1 MALLLDSDICAKAVS
16 QADTRSGAIWRAPRH
31 EKKERSEFF
40 KVSGNKA
47 KRTRGAG
54 PFGERRD
61 INVIYEGYE
70 YERTSP
76 GYQ

>member
-16 QADTRSGAIWRAPRH
+16 QADTRSVAIWRAPRH

-47 KRTRGAG
+47 KGRREACT
-54 PFGERRD
+54 FGERRD
-61 INVIYEGYE
+61 TRKRSEA
-70 YERTSP
+70 SFSK
-76 GYQ
+76 

>member
-40 KVSGNKA
+40 KVSGSQA
-47 KRTRGAG
+47 KGRRGAWDNFSTVKCYIRG
-54 PFGERRD
+54 
-61 INVIYEGYE
+61 V
-70 YERTSP
+70 
-76 GYQ
+76 